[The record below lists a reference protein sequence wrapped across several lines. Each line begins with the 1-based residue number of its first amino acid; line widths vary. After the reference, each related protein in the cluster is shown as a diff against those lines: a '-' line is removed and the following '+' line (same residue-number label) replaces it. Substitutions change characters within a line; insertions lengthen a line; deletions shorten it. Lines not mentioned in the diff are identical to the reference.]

1 MEPRLNLAA
10 SPLAAK
16 AMKYFV
22 STNKVIIENS
32 TLPKSTQ
39 ELVMLRASQING
51 CGWCSDVHTKELAH
65 VGETPVRINLV
76 AAWRE
81 SLVFTDA
88 ERAALELT
96 EQGTRMADAAG
107 GVTDEAWGR
116 AAEHYDE
123 EQLAALVLLISLINA
138 STRMGVITRLQ
149 GGGYQPGQFA

>member
-39 ELVMLRASQING
+39 ELVML
-51 CGWCSDVHTKELAH
+51 
-65 VGETPVRINLV
+65 
-76 AAWRE
+76 
-81 SLVFTDA
+81 
-88 ERAALELT
+88 
-96 EQGTRMADAAG
+96 
-107 GVTDEAWGR
+107 
-116 AAEHYDE
+116 
-123 EQLAALVLLISLINA
+123 LISLINA